1 MARAPVSKTGGW
13 GFESLHSCQ
22 GQVQSQIQSQIQS
35 QSQIPSHL
43 SRKDSDQVSHQ
54 VSRRRLIQ
62 LTAAAAGLTLLPSVA
77 DRQAFSQ
84 APKTVRFIVPF
95 PPGGGADLLIRVLA
109 EQIGRNAGVAT
120 VVENRPG
127 AASIVGTEFVSRAA
141 PDGGTVLIAANSF
154 IIHPFF
160 KKLNYDP
167 LTSFAPIVWLATSPQ
182 VVAVNAASPFHT
194 LADLV
199 ETARAKPGELTN
211 ASVGPATTQ
220 HIAFELFKLRAN
232 IKMIYVPFNGNGPAV
247 NELLG
252 GHVNAVMANYAEVAE
267 HIKAGNLRALAV
279 GSPMRLEWMP
289 EVPTIAESGYPGYEV
304 SVWYG
309 LFAPA
314 GTPASVIDQLGQ
326 WCRTAMLAPELKPK
340 WALQG
345 LRTGRQTR
353 GRTCRAPAQAAGGIW
368 PRHSRGQYSGRMT
381 AAKGLILQLDSGL
394 A

>member
-22 GQVQSQIQSQIQS
+22 GQATNQVTNQTPNQTSQTSPEVSSQI
-35 QSQIPSHL
+35 
-43 SRKDSDQVSHQ
+43 
-54 VSRRRLIQ
+54 SRRRLIR
-62 LTAAAAGLTLLPSVA
+62 LSAGTAALTVLPSLDNREA
-77 DRQAFSQ
+77 RSQ
-84 APKTVRFIVPF
+84 APKTIRFVMPF
-95 PPGGGADLLIRVLA
+95 PPGGGADLLMRVLT
-109 EQIGRNAGVAT
+109 EQIGRSAGVTT
-120 VVENRPG
+120 VVETRPG
-127 AASIVGTEFVSRAA
+127 AASIVGTDYVSRAP

-154 IIHPFF
+154 IIHPFL

-167 LTSFAPIVWLATSPQ
+167 LTSFAPVAWLANSPQ
-182 VVAVNAASPFHT
+182 VIVVNAASPFHT

-199 ETARAKPGELTN
+199 EAARAKPGELTN

-220 HIAFELFKLRAN
+220 HIAFELFKLRAK

-267 HIKAGNLRALAV
+267 HIKAGSLRALAV
-279 GSPMRLEWMP
+279 GSPAPLEWMP
-289 EVPTIAESGYPGYEV
+289 DVPTIAQSGYPGYEV

-314 GTPASVIDQLGQ
+314 GTPAPVIDQLGQ
-326 WCRTAMLAPELKPK
+326 WCNTAMLAPELKPK

-345 LRTGRQTR
+345 LEPVGKPGAELAAHLRKQQEEYGRVIR
-353 GRTCRAPAQAAGGIW
+353 EADIEAE
-368 PRHSRGQYSGRMT
+368 
-381 AAKGLILQLDSGL
+381 
-394 A
+394 

>member
-22 GQVQSQIQSQIQS
+22 GQLQSQLR
-35 QSQIPSHL
+35 SQIPRGL
-43 SRKDSDQVSHQ
+43 
-54 VSRRRLIQ
+54 SRRRLIR
-62 LTAAAAGLTLLPSVA
+62 LTAAAAGLALLPSVA
-77 DRQAFSQ
+77 DREAFSQ
-84 APKTVRFIVPF
+84 VPKTIRFIVPY
-95 PPGGGADLLIRVLA
+95 PASGGADLLMRVLT

-127 AASIVGTEFVSRAA
+127 AAAVVGTEYVARAP

-167 LTSFAPIVWLATSPQ
+167 LTSFAPIAWLATSRQ
-182 VVAVNAASPFHT
+182 VVVVNAASPFHT

-199 ETARAKPGELTN
+199 ETARAKPGQLTN

-232 IKMIYVPFNGNGPAV
+232 VKMIYVPFNGNGPAI

-252 GHVNAVMANYAEVAE
+252 GHVNAVMANYSEAAEQV
-267 HIKAGNLRALAV
+267 KAGNLRALAV
-279 GSPMRLEWMP
+279 GSPARLEWMP

-309 LFAPA
+309 LFAPR
-314 GTPASVIDQLGQ
+314 GTPAAVIDQLEQ
-326 WCRTAMLAPELKPK
+326 WCNAAMLAPELKPK

-345 LRTGRQTR
+345 LEPVGRPAVELAAHIRKQQEEY
-353 GRTCRAPAQAAGGIW
+353 GRVIRDADIQAE
-368 PRHSRGQYSGRMT
+368 
-381 AAKGLILQLDSGL
+381 
-394 A
+394 

>member
-22 GQVQSQIQSQIQS
+22 GQVQSHSQSR
-35 QSQIPSHL
+35 SQIPSHL
-43 SRKDSDQVSHQ
+43 SRKDSVSHQ

-95 PPGGGADLLIRVLA
+95 PPGGGADLLVRVLA

-220 HIAFELFKLRAN
+220 HIAFELFKLRTN

-345 LRTGRQTR
+345 LEPVGRPAAELAEHLRKQQEEY
-353 GRTCRAPAQAAGGIW
+353 GRVIREANIQAE
-368 PRHSRGQYSGRMT
+368 
-381 AAKGLILQLDSGL
+381 
-394 A
+394 

>member
-22 GQVQSQIQSQIQS
+22 AEASD
-35 QSQIPSHL
+35 
-43 SRKDSDQVSHQ
+43 KDADETRRRW
-54 VSRRRLIQ
+54 SRRRL
-62 LTAAAAGLTLLPSVA
+62 LRLGAAAAGLTSLPSVIE
-77 DRQAFSQ
+77 RQAVAQ
-84 APKTVRFIVPF
+84 APKTIRFIVPF
-95 PPGGGADLLIRVLA
+95 PAGGGADLLVRVLA
-109 EQIGRNAGVAT
+109 DQVGRSAGVAT

-127 AASIVGTEFVSRAA
+127 AASIVGTEFVSRAT
-141 PDGGTVLIAANSF
+141 PDGATVLIAANSF

-167 LTSFAPIVWLATSPQ
+167 LTSFAPIVWLANSPQ
-182 VVAVNAASPFHT
+182 VIVVNTAAPFHT

-199 ETARAKPGELTN
+199 ETARTKPGQLTN

-232 IKMIYVPFNGNGPAV
+232 INMIYVPFNGNGPAV

-252 GHVNAVMANYAEVAE
+252 GHVDTVMANYAEAAE
-267 HIKAGNLRALAV
+267 YIKAGSLRALAV
-279 GSPMRLEWMP
+279 GSPARLEWMP
-289 EVPTIAESGYPGYEV
+289 ELPTIAESGYPGYEV

-314 GTPASVIDQLGQ
+314 GTPAAVVDQLGQ
-326 WCRTAMLAPELKPK
+326 WCAAAMVAPELKAK

-345 LRTGRQTR
+345 LQPVGKPGAALALHLRQQQEEYGRVIR
-353 GRTCRAPAQAAGGIW
+353 EADIKAE
-368 PRHSRGQYSGRMT
+368 
-381 AAKGLILQLDSGL
+381 
-394 A
+394 

>member
-22 GQVQSQIQSQIQS
+22 AEFQAEV
-35 QSQIPSHL
+35 P
-43 SRKDSDQVSHQ
+43 HQ
-54 VSRRRLIQ
+54 HPEETPRQLSRRRLIR

-77 DRQAFSQ
+77 ERQAFSQ
-84 APKTVRFIVPF
+84 APKTIRFIVPF
-95 PPGGGADLLIRVLA
+95 PPGGGADLLMRVLA
-109 EQIGRNAGVAT
+109 EQIGRGAGVAT

-167 LTSFAPIVWLATSPQ
+167 LTSFAPIAWLATSPQ
-182 VVAVNAASPFHT
+182 VIVVNAASPFHT

-199 ETARAKPGELTN
+199 ETARAKPGQLTN

-220 HIAFELFKLRAN
+220 HIAFELFKLRAK

-252 GHVNAVMANYAEVAE
+252 GHVDSVMANYAEAAE
-267 HIKAGNLRALAV
+267 NIKAGNLRALAV
-279 GSPMRLEWMP
+279 GSPARLEWMP

-309 LFAPA
+309 LFTPTD
-314 GTPASVIDQLGQ
+314 TPAAVIEQLGQ
-326 WCRTAMLAPELKPK
+326 WCSAAMLAPELKPK

-345 LRTGRQTR
+345 LEPVGKPAAELAAHLRKQREEYGRVIR
-353 GRTCRAPAQAAGGIW
+353 EADIQAE
-368 PRHSRGQYSGRMT
+368 
-381 AAKGLILQLDSGL
+381 
-394 A
+394 